1 MRIAFDG
8 TALRPGRT
16 GVGYYSE
23 HLLHQLARTAI
34 HDELI
39 VVSNRAIDTT
49 APLPSRVRVATPSR
63 RVPRLVWMQTLAVTA
78 LREVEADVVHFTN
91 GMLPL
96 MSPVPTVV
104 TIHDMSLRLYPRY
117 HPPRRVILNRPLV
130 DLAARRAD
138 AIITPS
144 ESAKRDIVRI
154 YDINPDR
161 VHVVYE
167 AAAPSFTRVRDAA
180 ALERVRQRYGLA
192 ERIILYVG
200 TIEPRKTLPTLID
213 AFAARRR
220 SGELSHQLVCVGPYG
235 WLSRGIDEQIK
246 RGQVA
251 DAIKFT
257 GYVPFEDLPALYSLA
272 EMFVYPSMYEGF
284 GLPVIEAMACGA
296 PVITGRTAALA
307 EIGGDA
313 IEQIEAIEPDV
324 LGRALVALARS
335 RDRREE
341 LSGRGL
347 ARAAS
352 FSWERAARESLEI
365 YRETAQGKSARP
377 AVPAH
382 AAVTSRASAAAA
394 LRPAAAS
401 PVDVLFGQAYFL
413 RFDPK
418 LWEARQPYAPLGA
431 LYAAA
436 CVREQGYSVA
446 LFDAMLAASETE
458 WGG

>member
-16 GVGYYSE
+16 GVGYYTE
-23 HLLHQLARTAI
+23 HLLHHLARAATN
-34 HDELI
+34 DELI
-39 VVSNRAIDTT
+39 VVSNRSIDTT
-49 APLPSRVRVATPSR
+49 SPLPSRVRVATPAR

-138 AIITPS
+138 AIIAPS
-144 ESAKRDIVRI
+144 ESAKRDIVRL
-154 YDINPDR
+154 YNLDPHR

-167 AAAPSFTRVRDAA
+167 AAAPSFRRVNDTA
-180 ALERVRQRYGLA
+180 ALERVRRRFGLA

-200 TIEPRKTLPTLID
+200 TIEPRKNLPTLID
-213 AFAARRR
+213 AFAERRR

-235 WLSRGIDEQIK
+235 WLSRGINEQIA
-246 RGQVA
+246 RANVG

-284 GLPVIEAMACGA
+284 GLPVVEAMACGV
-296 PVITGRTAALA
+296 PVLTSSTSALQEIAGGYAYLVDPMDVDAIARGIADLATDPARRAEFAELGKRRARDFSWDRAAEATLKVYAEALGTGR
-307 EIGGDA
+307 
-313 IEQIEAIEPDV
+313 
-324 LGRALVALARS
+324 
-335 RDRREE
+335 
-341 LSGRGL
+341 
-347 ARAAS
+347 
-352 FSWERAARESLEI
+352 ES
-365 YRETAQGKSARP
+365 
-377 AVPAH
+377 
-382 AAVTSRASAAAA
+382 
-394 LRPAAAS
+394 
-401 PVDVLFGQAYFL
+401 
-413 RFDPK
+413 
-418 LWEARQPYAPLGA
+418 
-431 LYAAA
+431 
-436 CVREQGYSVA
+436 
-446 LFDAMLAASETE
+446 
-458 WGG
+458 